1 MRVPDFQLLQKSKLR
16 KNTTQVNN
24 LRYFNIH
31 REPCMHRITSILAI
45 FLFFFLMD
53 INAYSQ
59 EKTSI
64 TKVVIDAGHGG
75 KDPGTIGKKSQE
87 KNIALQ
93 IALKLSEDIRD
104 QCKGVTVI
112 CTRTTDEFIEL
123 HERAEI
129 ANRSKADL
137 FISIHCNANP
147 KHIFQGAET
156 YVMGLHRTE
165 ANLEIAKKENAAI
178 LMEPDYSTNYN
189 GFDPNSDESY
199 ITFTLFQ
206 NAFLEQSSRFAS
218 FVQDEM
224 KDRVGMNDRGVRQA
238 GFLVLYKT
246 TMPSVL
252 IETGFL
258 SNPEE
263 EKFLMSEKGQQYIA
277 SAICRAFCKFKAKM
291 EGTPIVG
298 ATLAVAH
305 VGKTHPGDTNPV
317 AHVGKTHPGDT
328 TPVAHPGDTTVVTHP
343 GDTPA
348 VAHVTPIG
356 SHSTKTTDIHK
367 PKTTV
372 AHKPKTTSNNHRD
385 TTTIALAHKTA
396 VAHPRPTTVAYHVKI
411 DTTVGA
417 TLAVAHPGSTSAV
430 PHVGSNEIVFRVQI
444 ATSPKELSNHS
455 KKFEGLPDVWH
466 YVHQGLFKYTAGKEP
481 NPSALST
488 LMAQVKKMGF
498 TDAFIVAFH
507 GTERITIA
515 EAKKLIS
522 EIEK

>member
-1 MRVPDFQLLQKSKLR
+1 M
-16 KNTTQVNN
+16 
-24 LRYFNIH
+24 RYF
-31 REPCMHRITSILAI
+31 TLI
-45 FLFFFLMD
+45 FLILFFAVLMEND
-53 INAYSQ
+53 SFSQ
-59 EKTSI
+59 EKSSI

-87 KNIALQ
+87 KDITLQ
-93 IALKLSEDIRD
+93 IALKLSEDIRAR
-104 QCKGVTVI
+104 CKGVTVI
-112 CTRTTDEFIEL
+112 LTRTTDEFIEL

-137 FISIHCNANP
+137 FISIHCNSNP
-147 KHIFQGAET
+147 KHTFQGAET

-178 LMEPDYSTNYN
+178 LMEPDYATTYN

-206 NAFLEQSSRFAS
+206 NAFLEQSMRFAS

-277 SAICRAFCKFKAKM
+277 SAICRALIKFKAKQEGNGKEIASANSKKSSLTIANQTQSSVNKETSPPEQKPEETPVRKDTIRAKERPM
-291 EGTPIVG
+291 E
-298 ATLAVAH
+298 
-305 VGKTHPGDTNPV
+305 NPV
-317 AHVGKTHPGDT
+317 QK
-328 TPVAHPGDTTVVTHP
+328 
-343 GDTPA
+343 
-348 VAHVTPIG
+348 
-356 SHSTKTTDIHK
+356 DITK
-367 PKTTV
+367 PKER
-372 AHKPKTTSNNHRD
+372 PKETLPLRD
-385 TTTIALAHKTA
+385 TSKIKNNPKPTHSDKTVFA
-396 VAHPRPTTVAYHVKI
+396 NKKETPENSV
-411 DTTVGA
+411 
-417 TLAVAHPGSTSAV
+417 
-430 PHVGSNEIVFRVQI
+430 VFRVQI
-444 ATSPKELSNHS
+444 ATSPKEISIHS
-455 KKFEGLPDVWH
+455 AKFAGLPEVWM
-466 YVHQGLFKYTAGKEP
+466 YQHQGLFKYTSGKASSPE
-481 NPSALST
+481 ALSR
-488 LMAQVKKMGF
+488 LVAEVKNKGF

-507 GTERITIA
+507 GDERITIT

-522 EIEK
+522 EMQK